1 MRDKKYI
8 YVHRSL
14 YFTFI
19 FKIYPFFFLV
29 ISVTFI
35 IFAELL
41 RTYCMI

>member
-8 YVHRSL
+8 YMHRSL

-19 FKIYPFFFLV
+19 FKNSLYFLV

-35 IFAELL
+35 IFAVLF

>member
-1 MRDKKYI
+1 MRYKKYI
-8 YVHRSL
+8 YVHKSL

-19 FKIYPFFFLV
+19 FKISPFFLV

-35 IFAELL
+35 IFAVLF

>member
-19 FKIYPFFFLV
+19 FKIYPFFLV

>member
-8 YVHRSL
+8 YMHISS

-19 FKIYPFFFLV
+19 FKISPFFLV

-35 IFAELL
+35 IFAVLF

>member
-19 FKIYPFFFLV
+19 FKIYPFFFGY
-29 ISVTFI
+29 FGNFYY
-35 IFAELL
+35 FAELL